1 MIIQFKNSSLVIFIT
16 YYSSLINKSVRF
28 LIIIPAHNE
37 EENLPFTLDSLQQ
50 QCFKDFKTIVV
61 NDGSTDGTAEV
72 IRKYMDTDSRFETVD
87 LEKSAH
93 QPGSKVVHAFKSGL
107 KTRNTDE
114 FDIICKFDADIIFP
128 ENYLETLV
136 QAFTHNPEYGLVG
149 GLLYVEKEG
158 SWVYEGNSN
167 KHHVRGPLK
176 AYRKACFE
184 QIGGLRETLGWDN
197 IDSILLENLGW
208 KEVVIPELHVKLI
221 KVKGADYTIKPADY
235 YGRYFYFLGLNR
247 LMAYIASSKE
257 AAKAGSLPF
266 FLKIISAYE
275 SCKTNKL
282 ELKISKEEQKAINDK
297 RWKMLKKKWLKM

>member
-1 MIIQFKNSSLVIFIT
+1 M
-16 YYSSLINKSVRF
+16 RF

-50 QCFKDFKTIVV
+50 QRFKDFKTVIV
-61 NDGSTDGTAEV
+61 NDGSTDQTAEV
-72 IRKYMDTDSRFETVD
+72 IRKYKETDSRFETVD
-87 LEKSAH
+87 LEKSTH

-114 FDIICKFDADIIFP
+114 FDIICKFDADIILP
-128 ENYLETLV
+128 ENYLETLE

-176 AYRKACFE
+176 AYRKECFE

-197 IDSILLENLGW
+197 IDSILLENLDW

-221 KVKGADYTIKPADY
+221 KVKGADYTIRPADY

-257 AAKAGSLPF
+257 AAKAGSVPF
-266 FLKIISAYE
+266 FFKIISAYE

-282 ELKISKEEQKAINDK
+282 ELKISKEEQKSINDK